1 MNSFTQHY
9 LWYAHIFLWVS
20 RFFPRDCLISLDE
33 YATILL
39 SVPLLIDFLM
49 VLTPIDNFARIVD
62 FLEDR
67 RTDQTLNQLSLPE
80 KSGIGEI

>member
-1 MNSFTQHY
+1 
-9 LWYAHIFLWVS
+9 
-20 RFFPRDCLISLDE
+20 
-33 YATILL
+33 
-39 SVPLLIDFLM
+39 M

-62 FLEDR
+62 FLEDC